1 MKTTTLL
8 FSLLLGAVISA
19 GGCTQSKQETATV
32 DASVYQNDGDQHILL
47 FTKTDGFRHS
57 SIKPSTEA
65 LKKMGQEKEF
75 TITRTEDARIFSDD
89 RLKEFDAVV
98 FLNTTMTLFGPEQRE
113 AFQNYI
119 RSGGGF
125 AGIHSATDTEYDWEW
140 YGELVGAYIANHHR
154 NSNVRSGIVRS
165 G

>member
-1 MKTTTLL
+1 M
-8 FSLLLGAVISA
+8 S
-19 GGCTQSKQETATV
+19 
-32 DASVYQNDGDQHILL
+32 
-47 FTKTDGFRHS
+47 
-57 SIKPSTEA
+57 
-65 LKKMGQEKEF
+65 QEKKF
-75 TITRTEDARIFSDD
+75 TITHTEDARMFSDD

-140 YGELVGAYIANHHR
+140 YGELVGAYFANHPG
-154 NSNVRSGIVRS
+154 NPNVRNAIVRDRKS
-165 G
+165 TRLNSSHVASSYA

>member
-32 DASVYQNDGDQHILL
+32 DASVYQNDGDQHMLL
-47 FTKTDGFRHS
+47 LTKADGFRHA
-57 SIKPSTEA
+57 SIEPGIEA

-75 TITRTEDARIFSDD
+75 TVAHTEDARIFSDD

-119 RSGGGF
+119 RSGDRK
-125 AGIHSATDTEYDWEW
+125 S
-140 YGELVGAYIANHHR
+140 V
-154 NSNVRSGIVRS
+154 V
-165 G
+165 